1 MVTGLLITEARSHS
15 TSQSAVQPGRWLIP
29 LFLITTVLNIS
40 ACSSIVSS
48 ASNRLADNVTKGL
61 ISQDDPEIARL
72 GTPAYLV
79 LIDGFIANDPTNTA
93 MLSAGAELYSTYAG
107 AFVKDSNRS
116 KRLTQKAFD
125 YGRRS
130 LCLQQS
136 NTCDMDR
143 LPHAEFISVIKTTG
157 LDHITPLYS
166 YSVSW
171 ISWIQAH
178 RDNLS
183 AVANLPKAQSTL
195 EHILKLDESFKQG
208 DVHLYLGLLHSLI
221 PPSLGGKPEVA
232 KAHFERAI
240 ELSKGLN
247 LMVQVLYAEHYS
259 RMLFKRDLHD
269 KLLKTVIGADP
280 RQPGYTLSNVLAQE
294 RAKALLEGA
303 DDFF

>member
-1 MVTGLLITEARSHS
+1 MPTGFLLTELHS
-15 TSQSAVQPGRWLIP
+15 YSVLRPAIQPGRCFMLLLVVAIV
-29 LFLITTVLNIS
+29 FNITS
-40 ACSSIVSS
+40 CSSIVSS

-79 LIDGFIANDPTNTA
+79 FIDGFIENDPNNTA

-130 LCLQQS
+130 LCLQQN
-136 NTCDMDR
+136 NTCDMHR
-143 LPHAEFISVIKTTG
+143 LPHNEFVSVIQTTG
-157 LDHITPLYS
+157 LDRIAPLYS
-166 YSVSW
+166 YTISL

-183 AVANLPKAQSTL
+183 AVANLPKAQSAL
-195 EHILKLDESFKQG
+195 EHILKLDENFKQG
-208 DVHLYLGLLHSLI
+208 EVHLYLGVLHSLI

-232 KAHFERAI
+232 KAYFEQAI
-240 ELSKGLN
+240 ELSKGFN
-247 LMVQVLYAEHYS
+247 LMAQVLYAEHYS
-259 RMLFKRDLHD
+259 RMLFKRELHD

-280 RQPGYTLSNVLAQE
+280 HQPGYTLSNVLAQE
-294 RAKALLEGA
+294 RAKALLDGA